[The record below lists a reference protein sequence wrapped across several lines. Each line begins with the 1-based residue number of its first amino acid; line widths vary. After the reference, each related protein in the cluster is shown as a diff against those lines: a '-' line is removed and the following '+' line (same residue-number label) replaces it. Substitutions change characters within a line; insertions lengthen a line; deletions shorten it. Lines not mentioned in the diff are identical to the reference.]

1 HLLWVHKR
9 GRITDNGNNS
19 IPSID
24 KVIEVTRK
32 VKEVAGES
40 GISVDN
46 HDSYKFRA
54 NSKRGT
60 RYDLG
65 NACYDSMCVY
75 SNGDVYPSA
84 SFAGHAGLRCGNVL
98 DNTLREIWE
107 NSNMSKAFR
116 NATLQ
121 NKDKCKECHI
131 KFICGGGDIEHSFF
145 YSENGFKLETDK
157 FPEDVGIHALDPYCD
172 LHKEIT

>member
-1 HLLWVHKR
+1 MTHTNS
-9 GRITDNGNNS
+9 GRTAS
-19 IPSID
+19 
-24 KVIEVTRK
+24 
-32 VKEVAGES
+32 
-40 GISVDN
+40 
-46 HDSYKFRA
+46 
-54 NSKRGT
+54 RGT

-145 YSENGFKLETDK
+145 YSENGFKLESDK

-172 LHKEIT
+172 LHKEITKDVVFELAEVRKKMQDRKTGFSAPTVLRSMGDGAAV